1 MQVYFVAS
9 SRLVGKDTELYSRIY
24 KTISNEHKMVSDRVL
39 RWIKGGIKDL
49 SGASVEKKKENYLQV
64 LKCIKKADIV
74 VMEISGHSVSMGF
87 ILSKAIEENK
97 PVIAMYTADMNP
109 VFVKGIV
116 NSKLILAEYNK
127 KNLEQVISESIK
139 KAKCLVDMRFN
150 FFVSP
155 RILNYLEWVGQ
166 KRMIPKS
173 VFLRHLIERE
183 MRKDR
188 EFKG

>member
-1 MQVYFVAS
+1 MQIYFVAS
-9 SRLVGKDTELYSRIY
+9 SRLVAKDVSLYSRLY
-24 KTISNEHKMVSDRVL
+24 KKICEEHKMVSDKVL
-39 RWIKGGIKDL
+39 KWIKTGIKDL
-49 SGASVEKKKENYLQV
+49 SKESIETKKENYLDII
-64 LKCIKKADIV
+64 KCIKKADIV

-87 ILSKAIEENK
+87 ILSKAMEENK
-97 PVIAMYTADMNP
+97 PVIAMYTSDMDP

-116 NSKLILAEYNK
+116 NSKLIMAEYDKN
-127 KNLEQVISESIK
+127 NLEQVISDSIN

-155 RILNYLEWVGQ
+155 KILNYLDWIAQ

-173 VFLRHLIERE
+173 VFLRNLIERE
-183 MRKDR
+183 MRKDK

>member
-9 SRLVGKDTELYSRIY
+9 SRLVAKDADLYVRIY
-24 KTISNEHKMVSDRVL
+24 KTISNEHKMVSDKVL
-39 RWIKGGIKDL
+39 KWIRSGIKDL
-49 SGASVEKKKENYLQV
+49 SQESIEAKKENYLHV

-87 ILSKAIEENK
+87 ILSKAMEENK
-97 PVIAMYTADMNP
+97 PVVAMYTAEMDP

-127 KNLEQVISESIK
+127 KNLEQVISDSIN

-150 FFVSP
+150 FFVNP
-155 RILNYLEWVGQ
+155 KILNYLDWVAQ

-183 MRKDR
+183 MKKDKDY
-188 EFKG
+188 KG

>member
-9 SRLVGKDTELYSRIY
+9 SRLVGKDTELYLRIY
-24 KTISNEHKMVSDRVL
+24 KIISSEHKMVSDKVL
-39 RWIKGGIKDL
+39 KWIKSGIKDL
-49 SGASVEKKKENYLQV
+49 SKESIETKKENYLHV
-64 LKCIKKADIV
+64 IKCIKKADIV

-87 ILSKAIEENK
+87 ILSKAMEENK
-97 PVIAMYTADMNP
+97 PVIALYTAEMDP

-116 NSKLILAEYNK
+116 NSKLILTEYNK
-127 KNLEQVISESIK
+127 KNLEQVISDSIN

-155 RILNYLEWVGQ
+155 KILNYLDWVAQ

-183 MRKDR
+183 MKKDKDY
-188 EFKG
+188 KG

>member
-1 MQVYFVAS
+1 MQIYFVAS
-9 SRLVGKDTELYSRIY
+9 SRLVAKDVSLYSRLY
-24 KTISNEHKMVSDRVL
+24 KKICEEHKMVSDKVL
-39 RWIKGGIKDL
+39 KWIKTGIKDL
-49 SGASVEKKKENYLQV
+49 SKESIETKKENYLDII
-64 LKCIKKADIV
+64 KCIKKADIV

-87 ILSKAIEENK
+87 ILSKAMEENK
-97 PVIAMYTADMNP
+97 PVIAMYTSDMDP

-116 NSKLILAEYNK
+116 NSKLIMAEYDKN
-127 KNLEQVISESIK
+127 NLEQVISDSIN

-155 RILNYLEWVGQ
+155 KILNYLDWIAQ

-173 VFLRHLIERE
+173 VFLRNLIERE
-183 MRKDR
+183 MKKDR

>member
-9 SRLVGKDTELYSRIY
+9 SRLVAKDSDFYIRIY
-24 KTISNEHKMVSDRVL
+24 KAISSEHKMVSDKVL
-39 RWIKGGIKDL
+39 KWIKSGIKDL
-49 SGASVEKKKENYLQV
+49 SQESIETKKENYLHV
-64 LKCIKKADIV
+64 IKCIKKADIV

-87 ILSKAIEENK
+87 ILSKAMEENK
-97 PVIAMYTADMNP
+97 PVIAIYTSEMDP

-116 NSKLILAEYNK
+116 NPKLILAEYK
-127 KNLEQVISESIK
+127 KENIEQVISDSIN

-155 RILNYLEWVGQ
+155 KILNYLDWVAH

-183 MRKDR
+183 MKKDK